1 MDKLIDKH
9 GRRITY
15 LRLAVTDRCNL
26 RCQYCM
32 PAQGIDIV
40 KRQELLT
47 YKEMYRIT
55 RVLSELGV
63 DKVRLTGGEP
73 FVRKDFVSF
82 LESMSFNKNLKEINI
97 TTNGALISKHISK
110 LEKMNINAVNLSID
124 SLDRKKFLKLQEGMS
139 FLKLFRLIRTY
150 LKVI

>member
-9 GRRITY
+9 GRQITY

-32 PAQGIDIV
+32 PENGIDIV
-40 KRQELLT
+40 HRNELLT

-73 FVRKDFVSF
+73 FVRKDFISF
-82 LESMSFNKNLKEINI
+82 LESMSFNKS
-97 TTNGALISKHISK
+97 LII
-110 LEKMNINAVNLSID
+110 V
-124 SLDRKKFLKLQEGMS
+124 
-139 FLKLFRLIRTY
+139 
-150 LKVI
+150 V